1 MRARPAGASEGSAM
15 SEPLRTGIA
24 DLLRML

>member
-1 MRARPAGASEGSAM
+1 MRARPACASEGSAM

-24 DLLRML
+24 DLRML